1 MSTDPRFDVFP
12 NQGTGEKQQRGF
24 WGNCLIG
31 CLVVFGVLV
40 VIGIL
45 IAVWVARNA
54 SKWVADVSSVAVNQF
69 ISESDLPPEEKN
81 QMREQA
87 ARVTNA
93 LRDRK
98 IGISEYG
105 IILQGV
111 MESPLMPVLVVGA
124 VDRQY
129 LQRSGLTE
137 DEKTQGRL
145 SLKRFARGVVD
156 KKIDEKGIDA
166 VMQHVAD
173 QDGEG
178 HWELHSIVSDEDLRA
193 ALTEAKAQADA
204 TGIEADPKDVDP
216 SEELKKIV
224 DEALGPAAT
233 TDTPPAPPEAPAKP
247 AEIEDPAKPAEPAA

>member
-1 MSTDPRFDVFP
+1 MSTDARFEVLP
-12 NQGTGEKQQRGF
+12 NQATGEKQPRGF

-31 CLVVFGVLV
+31 CLVIFGVLV

-45 IAVWVARNA
+45 ATVWIYRNA
-54 SKWVADVSSVAVNQF
+54 PKWVADVSSAAVNQF

-98 IGISEYG
+98 ISMGEYG

-137 DEKTQGRL
+137 EEKTEGRL

-156 KKIDEKGIDA
+156 KKIDEKGRDA

-173 QDGEG
+173 HDGEG
-178 HWELHSIVSDEDLRA
+178 HWQLRSVVSDQDLRA

-204 TGIEADPKDVDP
+204 AGIEADPKDVDP
-216 SEELKKIV
+216 SDELKKIV
-224 DEALGPAAT
+224 DKALGTAET
-233 TDTPPAPPEAPAKP
+233 TDTPPVPPEAPPKP
-247 AEIEDPAKPAEPAA
+247 AESDDAAKPAEPAA